1 MNENG
6 EPEMSSVITARLE
19 LINGYVL
26 HIQVLCKSII
36 LLL

>member
-6 EPEMSSVITARLE
+6 EPEISSVITARIE
-19 LINGYVL
+19 AINGIIL

-36 LLL
+36 LFL